1 MRAAV
6 FNAFTSIWNGLSV
19 SDERKKVMLMSE
31 PYMKNEMVFVVN
43 GSSDVAS
50 QADLAGKNI
59 AVQNGSTA
67 QETLLASDVV
77 ANGATTTELATNVEA
92 LQQLESA
99 LPH

>member
-1 MRAAV
+1 
-6 FNAFTSIWNGLSV
+6 
-19 SDERKKVMLMSE
+19 MLMSE

-67 QETLLASDVV
+67 QAVSYTHLMLMSMVSI
-77 ANGATTTELATNVEA
+77 T
-92 LQQLESA
+92 SSK
-99 LPH
+99 